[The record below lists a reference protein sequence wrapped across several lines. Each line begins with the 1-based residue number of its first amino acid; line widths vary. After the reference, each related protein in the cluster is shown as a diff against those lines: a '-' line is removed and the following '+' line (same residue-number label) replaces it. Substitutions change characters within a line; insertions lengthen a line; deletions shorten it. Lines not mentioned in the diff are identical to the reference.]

1 MTTYAWTGPGGFT
14 ASTQST
20 GNISVAG
27 TYTVTITNANGCS
40 STCSR
45 TLTVNTIGAV
55 VAIATPTTCGL
66 NNGSFTITS
75 PVGPG
80 ITYSIN
86 GGAFVSQTT
95 FSGLAANTYSIV
107 AHSTEGCTSSGSVTV
122 AGSQPC
128 LTYCS
133 YTQGFWGNRN
143 GLKLLPGL
151 LTTPIVIGRTGHSF
165 TIPAGSAT
173 MLNNAMPGGTT
184 PRMLLPGDCVM
195 STASNGCFVTK
206 YMTKQGKINNVFLAQ
221 TITLTLN
228 TRLAGNPLLTLPIQ
242 SGCLNTGM
250 GSFTMNQSVVNY
262 LTYNGASATVA
273 DLLNLANDLLG
284 GTLTPGANVGT
295 PSKPRIV
302 PSYSAVNDVVD
313 AINNAIDGC
322 TNFNGYQ
329 TCVTSSLVVL
339 AKTAPVDNTISNHIK
354 VSAYPNPYTDK
365 VRFTIK
371 STVSGHGSLD
381 VFNMV
386 GQKVKTVYQGYLH
399 ANTEQV
405 VEYRVPDVSRQNL
418 IFVMT
423 VNSERVTGK
432 LLNAKE

>member
-1 MTTYAWTGPGGFT
+1 
-14 ASTQST
+14 
-20 GNISVAG
+20 
-27 TYTVTITNANGCS
+27 
-40 STCSR
+40 
-45 TLTVNTIGAV
+45 
-55 VAIATPTTCGL
+55 L
-66 NNGSFTITS
+66 NNGSFTINS
-75 PVGPG
+75 PVGDG

-107 AHSTEGCTSSGSVTV
+107 AHSTAGCTSSGSVTV
-122 AGSQPC
+122 GGSQPC

-133 YTQGFWGNRN
+133 YTQGFWGNKN

-151 LTTPIVIGRTGHSF
+151 LTTPIMIGRTGHSF

-173 MLNNAMPGGTT
+173 MVNKAMPGGTT
-184 PRMLLPGDCVM
+184 PRMLLAGDCIM
-195 STASNGCFVTK
+195 STASNGCFMMT
-206 YMTKQGKINNVFLAQ
+206 YSTKQGKFNNVFLSQ

-242 SGCLNTGM
+242 SGCLVTGM

-284 GTLTPGANVGT
+284 GALTPGANIGT

-313 AINNAIDGC
+313 AINNAFDGC
-322 TNFNGYQ
+322 TNFVGYQ

-339 AKTAPVDNTISNHIK
+339 ARVAPQASTISDHVK

-371 STVSGHGSLD
+371 STVSGQGSLD

-386 GQKVKTVYQGYLH
+386 GQKVKTVYQGYVH

-423 VNSERVTGK
+423 VNGERITGK